1 MTIVLVFVI
10 LYMALS
16 LWDVAHV
23 NSLFDNMVNPG
34 PRKPV
39 KALPP
44 APLLDINLP
53 PK

>member
-16 LWDVAHV
+16 LWDVVHV
-23 NSLFDNMVNPG
+23 NSLFDRMVNPG
-34 PRKPV
+34 PRKPA